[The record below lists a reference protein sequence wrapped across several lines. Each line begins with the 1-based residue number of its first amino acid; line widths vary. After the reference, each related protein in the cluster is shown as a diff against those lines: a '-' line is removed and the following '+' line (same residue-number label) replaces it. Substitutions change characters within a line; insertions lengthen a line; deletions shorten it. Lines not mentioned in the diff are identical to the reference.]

1 MRTIMVV
8 AAHPDDPEF
17 GVAGCVARWTEQGD
31 QVYFVI
37 CTNGDKGSG
46 DPDMTSERLAGIREK
61 EELAAAQM
69 LGVKE
74 VLFLRHPDGDLD
86 YTRELRGEVVRAIR
100 KFRPD
105 VIITSDPYRKYFWH
119 HDHRIC
125 GQVVL
130 DAVYPYARDR
140 LSYPEQL
147 KEGLTPHAVKELLLW
162 GSDEPDTFFDITDK
176 FDQKIAALKCH
187 HSQVGRHAEKD
198 LREWVETRAREAG
211 QKIGVQYAEQFHR
224 VVIPM

>member
-1 MRTIMVV
+1 MVV

-31 QVYFVI
+31 QVYFVN

>member
-17 GVAGCVARWTEQGD
+17 GAAGCVARWTEQGD

-37 CTNGDKGSG
+37 CTNGDKGSS
-46 DPDMTSERLAGIREK
+46 DPDMTSERLAGIREE
-61 EELAAAQM
+61 EELAAARM

-74 VLFLRHPDGDLD
+74 VLFLKHLDGDLD
-86 YTRELRGEVVRAIR
+86 YTREFRGEVVRAIR
-100 KFRPD
+100 KYRPD
-105 VIITSDPYRKYFWH
+105 VIMTSDPYRKYFWH

-140 LSYPEQL
+140 LSYPEHL

-187 HSQVGRHAEKD
+187 RSQVGRHAEKD
-198 LREWVETRAREAG
+198 LKEWVGTRAREAG

-224 VVIPM
+224 VVTPM

>member
-1 MRTIMVV
+1 MVV

-17 GVAGCVARWTEQGD
+17 GAAGCVARWTEQGD

-46 DPDMTSERLAGIREK
+46 DPDMTSEQLAGIREE
-61 EELAAAQM
+61 EELAAARM

-74 VLFLRHPDGDLD
+74 VLFLKHPDGDLD
-86 YTRELRGEVVRAIR
+86 YTREFRGEVVRAIR
-100 KFRPD
+100 KYRPD
-105 VIITSDPYRKYFWH
+105 IIMTSDPYRKYFWH

-140 LSYPEQL
+140 LSYPEHL

-187 HSQVGRHAEKD
+187 RSQVGWHAEKD
-198 LREWVETRAREAG
+198 LRGWVGTRAREGG

-224 VVIPM
+224 VVIPR

>member
-1 MRTIMVV
+1 MVV

-140 LSYPEQL
+140 LSYPEHL